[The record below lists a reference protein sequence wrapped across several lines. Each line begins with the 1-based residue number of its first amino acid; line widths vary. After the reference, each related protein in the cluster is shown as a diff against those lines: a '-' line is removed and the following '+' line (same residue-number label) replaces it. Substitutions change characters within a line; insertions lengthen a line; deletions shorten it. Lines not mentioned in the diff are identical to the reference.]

1 VIKSIQERLAHEDGR
16 GNVVPDHFSIF
27 RAVGYRRLMVRG
39 PAVTSAIF
47 RIALVCAYLVASHQ
61 NVAVANP
68 IRLVSFNL
76 CKDQR
81 ALEFGNVG
89 QVLGLSSM
97 SRNPA
102 LSYHSK
108 LAGSVPAMRSA
119 TETILR
125 LAPDLV
131 LVGAH
136 DARYTIS
143 IPSNAGMRIQVLPQW
158 NTLAETKMG
167 VIEAAASMGH
177 GASGSEL
184 VADIDRSL
192 ANLRNLLAR
201 MVADLSF
208 LLLQRRGYAQREG
221 VTAEVLE
228 HVGLRDASDQF
239 ALTIGGAFVPIEK
252 LIAARP
258 DYLVVS
264 EALTV
269 AEDQG
274 QAIFLHP
281 TMRRLYPAGKRLIV
295 PDVFSI
301 CSGPST
307 PALID

>member
-1 VIKSIQERLAHEDGR
+1 
-16 GNVVPDHFSIF
+16 
-27 RAVGYRRLMVRG
+27 M
-39 PAVTSAIF
+39 
-47 RIALVCAYLVASHQ
+47 VASHQ

-76 CKDQR
+76 SKDQR
-81 ALEFGNVG
+81 ALEFGNIG

-108 LAGSVPAMRSA
+108 LEGSVPAMRSA
-119 TETILR
+119 NETILR
-125 LAPDLV
+125 FAPDLV

-177 GASGSEL
+177 GTSGSEL
-184 VADIDRSL
+184 VVDIDRSL

-221 VTAEVLE
+221 VTTEVLE

-274 QAIFLHP
+274 QTIFLHP

-295 PDVFSI
+295 PDVFFI
-301 CSGPST
+301 CPGPST
-307 PALID
+307 PTLIDQIRRQIEEKVILK